1 VGGYKDYQIV
11 NFFSRSTGIQVMIDD
26 IGTFIFYTILVS
38 LIFTDEKLLPHPVI
52 YFCSFSVTSIFGS
65 KKLRGIIS
73 AGH

>member
-1 VGGYKDYQIV
+1 
-11 NFFSRSTGIQVMIDD
+11 MIDD